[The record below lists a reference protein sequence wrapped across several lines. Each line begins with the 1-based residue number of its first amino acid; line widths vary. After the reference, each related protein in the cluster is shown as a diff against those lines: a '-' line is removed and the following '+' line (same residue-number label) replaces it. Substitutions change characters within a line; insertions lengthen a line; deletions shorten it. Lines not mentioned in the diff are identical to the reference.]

1 MKFCVYT
8 RNFLEEPYLNFFI
21 EHYILL
27 GFDKIIVLKTD
38 NEPYEVPS
46 EFKKYVEIYKVCNDG
61 DMTLPVNDHL
71 IKKDNYDWVLCV
83 DIDEILLL
91 DKRYKTIHEFVE
103 SKLQSYPDIN
113 VFFFRWGMIEK
124 YDVEP
129 YYTLKEI
136 VNKYKLFSNTHI
148 KSMAKI
154 SELNCVP
161 HPHLCDVK
169 KPFTIFMEDEII
181 GNNDGIGHKYT
192 KKSYNESV
200 LIHLH
205 TRSLNNLILKSIS
218 SAFTEK
224 LLTSMVGL
232 RKLIETKNV
241 KDVYTPFMEFINH
254 KAKQPFI
261 HKNNRLVDISNM
273 NIYDYSY
280 NLIEEDNEINLTKK
294 ILQHKNIK
302 IDNYESFVKK
312 LSEITVTK
320 GFIK

>member
-21 EHYILL
+21 EHYVLL
-27 GFDKIIVLKTD
+27 GFDKIIILKTD
-38 NEPYEVPS
+38 NEPYKVPK
-46 EFKKYVEIYKVCNDG
+46 EFESYVEIHQVANNG
-61 DMTLPVNDHL
+61 DMTLPINDHL
-71 IKKDNYDWVLCV
+71 IKKQNCDWVLCV

-91 DKRYKTIHEFVE
+91 DKGYKSIQEFVE
-103 SKLQSYPDIN
+103 RKLQSYPDIN
-113 VFFFRWGMIEK
+113 VFFFRWAMIEK
-124 YDVEP
+124 FDVEP

-136 VNKYKLFSNTHI
+136 VENYKLFSNSHI

-169 KPFTIFMEDEII
+169 KPFTIFMEDNII
-181 GNNDGIGHKYT
+181 GNNNGIGHKYT
-192 KKSYNESV
+192 EKSYNESV

-232 RKLIETKNV
+232 KKLIETENV
-241 KDVYTPFMEFINH
+241 KDVYTPFMEFIDH

-261 HKNNRLVDISNM
+261 HKNNKLVDIDNM
-273 NIYDYSY
+273 TIYDYSY
-280 NLIEEDNEINLTKK
+280 NLIEENDEVKITKK
-294 ILQHKNIK
+294 ILQHKNITV
-302 IDNYESFVKK
+302 DNYDSFIKK
-312 LSEITVTK
+312 LSETTVTK
-320 GFIK
+320 GFMN